1 MAPNACIED
10 ARYLFGCQLI
20 IGITLGNSWHPKISG
35 LHDASLV
42 PGFNIIETHVNPGTM
57 LTLVTAAILE
67 HNMAHGLISSNGE
80 PCSRIE
86 ARLLMAVGKFPGL
99 ISALATFARKLTFHL

>member
-1 MAPNACIED
+1 
-10 ARYLFGCQLI
+10 
-20 IGITLGNSWHPKISG
+20 
-35 LHDASLV
+35 
-42 PGFNIIETHVNPGTM
+42 M

-99 ISALATFARKLTFHL
+99 ISALATFARKLTFQHILFIKVMEG